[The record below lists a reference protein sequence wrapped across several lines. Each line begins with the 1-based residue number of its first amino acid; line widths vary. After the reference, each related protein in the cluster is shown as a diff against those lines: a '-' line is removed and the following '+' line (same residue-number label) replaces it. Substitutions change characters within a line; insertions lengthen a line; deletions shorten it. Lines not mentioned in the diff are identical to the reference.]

1 MWSAYGGAE
10 RAERHG
16 GRDARARFPV
26 FFFFRFCFFFAQ
38 REREGDAKRREN
50 DDESCALSS
59 LLLSFS
65 LSFPSL
71 SLSPSLAT
79 RSLSFSQLPGAFCPR
94 LVVFVL
100 TKKTFLIV
108 AKVKMKKNDNF
119 DSFLQPRFFQR
130 PTTAVV
136 EAVPLGE
143 MATEPAVAA
152 EFRPDLAP
160 LTSADE

>member
-1 MWSAYGGAE
+1 MCGA
-10 RAERHG
+10 RTG
-16 GRDARARFPV
+16 GRRERRGTVGETRARV
-26 FFFFRFCFFFAQ
+26 FLFFSSFAFAFFLP

-119 DSFLQPRFFQR
+119 VSFLQPRFFQR